1 MDYKG
6 KKGLTVN
13 GKSVWHEGNFNPA
26 DKADKIGGE
35 LVEGYPFVKPVI
47 DDSLV
52 LWLDGTTGNNYEQI
66 SVWKDLSG
74 NNNHGELKNFAY
86 TEDSGWVNGGLKFD
100 GVDNYVQIPQ
110 LNLNPDSFSLQVDD
124 KLRVF
129 NGDKVFTESGDEWG
143 RNLLLN
149 TSGERT
155 STFSGWQQYFSDIKT
170 SKYGLIEIKK
180 GGTFTIKAY
189 IKNIEG
195 NEPVGIM
202 FHCWTTSTTSG
213 YRQFLYG
220 SRFIQPH
227 SEGYYEYTFDAPLD
241 ENISSAYIATRHTS
255 DTIGESTVI
264 FKNVKLEKGSQAT
277 PWTPAPEDIVENT
290 KIDHNTYLIE
300 NNTIYTYRLYNRALT
315 DAEILQNYQAGQ
327 CSPLLAM
334 RGDTLG

>member
-1 MDYKG
+1 M
-6 KKGLTVN
+6 
-13 GKSVWHEGNFNPA
+13 
-26 DKADKIGGE
+26 
-35 LVEGYPFVKPVI
+35 
-47 DDSLV
+47 
-52 LWLDGTTGNNYEQI
+52 
-66 SVWKDLSG
+66 
-74 NNNHGELKNFAY
+74 
-86 TEDSGWVNGGLKFD
+86 
-100 GVDNYVQIPQ
+100 
-110 LNLNPDSFSLQVDD
+110 
-124 KLRVF
+124 
-129 NGDKVFTESGDEWG
+129 
-143 RNLLLN
+143 
-149 TSGERT
+149 
-155 STFSGWQQYFSDIKT
+155 
-170 SKYGLIEIKK
+170 
-180 GGTFTIKAY
+180 
-189 IKNIEG
+189 
-195 NEPVGIM
+195 
-202 FHCWTTSTTSG
+202 WTTSTTSG

-315 DAEILQNYQAGQ
+315 DAEILPNYQAGQ